1 MVFQALV
8 GRCPTRGLGFAR
20 SPTGSLVD
28 VAAGPACA
36 GLLRARQGCS
46 LVGSSPSSRCVPKA
60 VTSRPSSPCW
70 VASVLVSGAKP
81 SLPVRG
87 QGTLVLHGDPR
98 AGLCWCSGA
107 CPRQGLVED
116 GVFLCFLD
124 PKVLLVA
131 DESWSCSWVCAFL
144 GGTSGHMGLS
154 LVSAQPTD
162 PLQGILKAT
171 SPLPS

>member
-8 GRCPTRGLGFAR
+8 GCCPMRGLGFAR

-87 QGTLVLHGDPR
+87 QGTLVLGS
-98 AGLCWCSGA
+98 AGA
-107 CPRQGLVED
+107 RGLVPAK
-116 GVFLCFLD
+116 GWWKMGYFFAFWIPRFSWWLMKAGAAPGLA
-124 PKVLLVA
+124 PSLVA
-131 DESWSCSWVCAFL
+131 PV
-144 GGTSGHMGLS
+144 GTWG
-154 LVSAQPTD
+154 
-162 PLQGILKAT
+162 
-171 SPLPS
+171 

>member
-8 GRCPTRGLGFAR
+8 GCCPTRGLGFAR
-20 SPTGSLVD
+20 SPTGSLAD

-36 GLLRARQGCS
+36 GLLRAHQGCS

-87 QGTLVLHGDPR
+87 QGTLVLGS
-98 AGLCWCSGA
+98 AGA
-107 CPRQGLVED
+107 RGLVPAK
-116 GVFLCFLD
+116 GWWKMGYFFAFWIPRFSWWLMKAGAAPGLA
-124 PKVLLVA
+124 PSSVA
-131 DESWSCSWVCAFL
+131 PA
-144 GGTSGHMGLS
+144 GTRG
-154 LVSAQPTD
+154 
-162 PLQGILKAT
+162 
-171 SPLPS
+171 